1 MKGEKGEP
9 AGGYYGGG
17 YGGQGGQPGPPGLPV
32 RITTEQQ
39 QPFYF
44 TAFSTFYQCLASKDM
59 WNSIKLESFNEQDKY
74 LSISRGQRESPSSVL
89 QGPRALQVT
98 QEEGTKAGKGTQAH
112 RGPPDLQDHPPHLEP
127 TGQHRVRRT
136 LSHTHSYIHTVHRQ
150 KHNFLGT

>member
-1 MKGEKGEP
+1 MTWCVCVSLQREMKGERGDSGMKGEKGEP

-59 WNSIKLESFNEQDKY
+59 WN
-74 LSISRGQRESPSSVL
+74 
-89 QGPRALQVT
+89 
-98 QEEGTKAGKGTQAH
+98 
-112 RGPPDLQDHPPHLEP
+112 
-127 TGQHRVRRT
+127 
-136 LSHTHSYIHTVHRQ
+136 
-150 KHNFLGT
+150 